1 MTTTEAPLRLR
12 KAPIFTPYVVMWSTM
27 GALSLGLLAVL
38 GLAPEWLAD
47 FRPAAGIA
55 DPQSNQGQRAAARLA
70 ADMTAVKQGLAQ
82 VQLDLANVKTEML
95 TNAEQQK
102 TVSAQLTALE
112 GRIVPQSVA
121 AASGTP
127 ATPEQPIAAATADA
141 APAPAATP
149 QGQTIRGYATG
160 SAAAD
165 PNAAVARP
173 TAQLAPAPTVVVT
186 TLVPS
191 QQPLTAAATPKIIN
205 ANTTAVPAALETGSV
220 ASVAAAS
227 ALVTAKPPAQ
237 AQAISFGPATVKPAP
252 KPVGIKVSTGDSVD
266 SLRLSWSLLS
276 EKHGDALKSLQPRFV
291 VSGDP
296 QNPTYDL
303 VAGPV
308 KSKSEANRVCKALT
322 AQGVPCTVGPFA
334 GDSL

>member
-1 MTTTEAPLRLR
+1 MTSIEAPQKLR

-47 FRPAAGIA
+47 FRPAAGIS

-82 VQLDLANVKTEML
+82 VQLDLANVKTEMA

-102 TVSAQLTALE
+102 AVSAQLTALE
-112 GRIVPQSVA
+112 GRVAPAPVA
-121 AASGTP
+121 AAHDTP
-127 ATPEQPIAAATADA
+127 VTPEQTIAAVEA
-141 APAPAATP
+141 APSPAGAPLD
-149 QGQTIRGYATG
+149 QTIRGYATG
-160 SAAAD
+160 SVAAA
-165 PNAAVARP
+165 PKA
-173 TAQLAPAPTVVVT
+173 TASPATQLAAAPTVVAT

-191 QQPLTAAATPKIIN
+191 QQPLTPAATPKIIN
-205 ANTTAVPAALETGSV
+205 ADTTAGTAVLETGSV
-220 ASVAAAS
+220 ASVTAAS

-276 EKHGDALKSLQPRFV
+276 EKHGDALKSLQPRVV

-308 KSKSEANRVCKALT
+308 KSKSEANRVCKTLT
-322 AQGVPCTVGPFA
+322 AQGVPCTVGAFA

>member
-1 MTTTEAPLRLR
+1 MTSIETPLRLR

-47 FRPAAGIA
+47 FRPAAGLT

-70 ADMTAVKQGLAQ
+70 ADITAVKQGLAQ

-95 TNAEQQK
+95 TNAENQK
-102 TVSAQLTALE
+102 AVSAQLTALE
-112 GRIVPQSVA
+112 GRVAPQSVA
-121 AASGTP
+121 AAPSDLV
-127 ATPEQPIAAATADA
+127 TPEQPVAAATADV
-141 APAPAATP
+141 APAAATTP
-149 QGQTIRGYATG
+149 QGQTIKGYATG
-160 SAAAD
+160 SVAAE
-165 PNAAVARP
+165 PKAVARSA
-173 TAQLAPAPTVVVT
+173 TQLAAAAPVIAT
-186 TLVPS
+186 TIVPS
-191 QQPLTAAATPKIIN
+191 EQILTPAAAPKIIN
-205 ANTTAVPAALETGSV
+205 ADTTAGPAALETGSV
-220 ASVAAAS
+220 ATAVAPP